1 MTHWKKNFD
10 YRFTGAY
17 ELQPNERKT
26 VKIKRT
32 ATDNVKDMQ
41 GKDSRCFVA
50 YFYGENEKPMV
61 LNKTN
66 CKTIEK
72 LYGPDIE
79 QWIDKEI
86 ITTSQKVKAFGDI
99 VDALRVVPVKPQAK
113 NTESEITEEVIKLNA
128 GSNTMEELQKTY
140 FSLKHKND
148 PRIIKIKDELKL
160 KLQTNES

>member
-26 VKIKRT
+26 VKIKST
-32 ATDNVKDMQ
+32 STEKVKDLQ
-41 GKDSRCFVA
+41 GKETDCFVA
-50 YFYGENEKPMV
+50 YFYGENQKPMV

-79 QWIDKEI
+79 NWAGKEI
-86 ITTSQKVKAFGDI
+86 VITSQKVKAFGDV
-99 VDALRVVPVKPQAK
+99 VDALRVVPIKPTG
-113 NTESEITEEVIKLNA
+113 NIDNEIAAELVQLQSCSTL
-128 GSNTMEELQKTY
+128 EELQKVYTG
-140 FSLKHKND
+140 LKHKANN
-148 PRIIKIKDELKL
+148 IIINKKDELKTTL
-160 KLQTNES
+160 K